1 MSNRGSRGLSN
12 PYEHVSGMVRYLPVV
27 SGYHRFRRIAMWSRS
42 IRPVE
47 HVRAGL
53 VKRPSIPT
61 ERFIIPDEQCSRP
74 TGVFCLFHGC
84 VPIWITGITA
94 KATFR
99 PVDNKQSCFFIWCS
113 PLRLHFED
121 HRDICLRYN
130 LCCLFLN

>member
-42 IRPVE
+42 IRTVE

-61 ERFIIPDEQCSRP
+61 ERFIIPDEHCSRP
-74 TGVFCLFHGC
+74 AGVFCLFHGC
-84 VPIWITGITA
+84 VPMWITGITA

-99 PVDNKQSCFFIWCS
+99 PVDNKQSCCCSYGAHRSAFI
-113 PLRLHFED
+113 LRITGIYVSGTTFVV
-121 HRDICLRYN
+121 C
-130 LCCLFLN
+130 F